1 MSSALPDTSNTSQ
14 TSTSSSTASP
24 QATAS
29 PVLLAIDGPVARL
42 TFNRPAVL
50 NALDGAM
57 ANAWQDAL
65 HTVRDTA
72 GLRVLLLRGAGR
84 AFMAGGDLGALQ
96 QDPVAKVQALLPVA
110 HDCLRLMV
118 DLPMPVVASL
128 HGAVAGAGV
137 SIALAADLAIA
148 AENTQFNL
156 AYARIGASPDVGAT
170 WHLPQVVGL
179 RKALEIALLADSIDA
194 QEALRLSLVNRVV
207 PTDAIEAKTEELVQR
222 LANGPTAAYAKIRRL
237 MRDAAQNSLST
248 QLDAEQAAFEA
259 SAATEDFQEGI
270 AAFLGKRPALFKGR

>member
-1 MSSALPDTSNTSQ
+1 M
-14 TSTSSSTASP
+14 
-24 QATAS
+24 
-29 PVLLAIDGPVARL
+29 ARL

-57 ANAWQDAL
+57 ASAWQAAL
-65 HTVRDTA
+65 QTVRDTA
-72 GLRVLLLRGAGR
+72 GLRVLVMRGAGR

-110 HDCLRLMV
+110 HDCVRIIT
-118 DLPMPVVASL
+118 DLQIPVVASL

-148 AENTQFNL
+148 AENTQFTL

-179 RKALEIALLADSIDA
+179 RKAMEIAMLADTLDA

-207 PTDAIEAKTEELVQR
+207 PTNALEAETDALVQR
-222 LANGPTAAYAKIRRL
+222 LANGPTAAYAKIRHL
-237 MRDAAQNSLST
+237 LRDAGQRSLSA

-259 SAATEDFQEGI
+259 SAATEDFQEGV
-270 AAFLGKRPALFKGR
+270 AAFLGKRPAKYTGR

>member
-1 MSSALPDTSNTSQ
+1 MSSAPS
-14 TSTSSSTASP
+14 STSSASD
-24 QATAS
+24 AS

-57 ANAWQDAL
+57 AAAWQDAL

-72 GLRVLLLRGAGR
+72 GLRVLLVRGAGR

-96 QDPVAKVQALLPVA
+96 QDPVAKVQALLPVV
-110 HDCLRLMV
+110 HDCLRVLTE
-118 DLPMPVVASL
+118 LPVPVIASL

-156 AYARIGASPDVGAT
+156 AYARIGTSPDVGAT

-179 RKALEIALLADSIDA
+179 RKAMEIALLADSIDA
-194 QEALRLSLVNRVV
+194 QEALRLSMVNRVV

-270 AAFLGKRPALFKGR
+270 AAFLGKRPAQFKGR